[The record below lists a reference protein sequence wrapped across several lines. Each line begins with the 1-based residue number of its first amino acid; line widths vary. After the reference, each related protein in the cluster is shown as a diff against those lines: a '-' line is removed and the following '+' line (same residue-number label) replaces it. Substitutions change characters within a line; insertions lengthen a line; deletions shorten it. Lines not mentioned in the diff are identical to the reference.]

1 MRIILIGAPG
11 AGKGTQANFLTNKF
25 KMPQISTGDMLRSAV
40 KDKTDLGI
48 KAKGYMDDGGLVPDN
63 LIIDLVKLR
72 VEMKDCENGFL
83 LDGFPR
89 TIPQAEAMKE
99 AQIFIDFVLEIQ
111 VKDEV
116 IINRLTGR
124 RIHSES
130 GRIYHVEYNPPII
143 EGIDDISGDPLII
156 RDDDK
161 KETIL
166 KRLNTYHEHTE
177 PLVKFYS
184 KWSANNEQNSPNFI
198 SIDGD
203 DSSEKINEIL
213 NKILK

>member
-25 KMPQISTGDMLRSAV
+25 KIPQISTGDMLRSAV

-89 TIPQAEAMKE
+89 TIPQAEAMKD

-130 GRIYHVEYNPPII
+130 GRIYHIEYNPPII

>member
-25 KMPQISTGDMLRSAV
+25 KIPQVSTGDMLRSAV

-130 GRIYHVEYNPPII
+130 GRIYHIEYNPPII

-166 KRLNTYHEHTE
+166 KRLNTYHEYTE

-184 KWSANNEQNSPNFI
+184 KWSANNKQNSPNFI

>member
-25 KMPQISTGDMLRSAV
+25 KIPQVSTGDMLRSAV

>member
-25 KMPQISTGDMLRSAV
+25 KIPQISTGDMLRSAV

-72 VEMKDCENGFL
+72 VKTNDCENGFL

-130 GRIYHVEYNPPII
+130 GRIYHIEYNPPIT

-166 KRLNTYHEHTE
+166 KRLNNYHEHTE
-177 PLVKFYS
+177 PLVNFYS

>member
-11 AGKGTQANFLTNKF
+11 AGKRAPANFLKNKF
-25 KMPQISTGDMLRSAV
+25 KIPQVSTGDMLRSAV

-89 TIPQAEAMKE
+89 TIPQAEAMKD

-130 GRIYHVEYNPPII
+130 GRIYHIEHNPPIT

-177 PLVKFYS
+177 PLVNFYS
-184 KWSANNEQNSPNFI
+184 KWSANSDQNSPNFI

>member
-1 MRIILIGAPG
+1 MRIILIGPPG

-25 KMPQISTGDMLRSAV
+25 KIPQISTGDMLRSAV

-130 GRIYHVEYNPPII
+130 GRIYHIEYNPPII

>member
-1 MRIILIGAPG
+1 MRIILIGPPG

-25 KMPQISTGDMLRSAV
+25 KIPQISTGDMLRSAV

-89 TIPQAEAMKE
+89 TIPQAEAMKD
-99 AQIFIDFVLEIQ
+99 AQIFIDFVLEIK

-130 GRIYHVEYNPPII
+130 GRIYHIEHNPPIT

-166 KRLNTYHEHTE
+166 KRLSTYHEHTE
-177 PLVKFYS
+177 PLVNFYS
-184 KWSANNEQNSPNFI
+184 KWSANNDQNSPNSI

>member
-11 AGKGTQANFLTNKF
+11 AGKGTQANFLKNKF
-25 KMPQISTGDMLRSAV
+25 KIPQISTGDMLRSAV

-89 TIPQAEAMKE
+89 TIPQAEAMKD
-99 AQIFIDFVLEIQ
+99 AQIFIDFVLEIK

-130 GRIYHVEYNPPII
+130 GRIYHIEHNPPIT

>member
-1 MRIILIGAPG
+1 MRIILIGPPG

-25 KMPQISTGDMLRSAV
+25 KIPQISTGDMLRSAV

-99 AQIFIDFVLEIQ
+99 AKIFIDFVLEIQ
-111 VKDEV
+111 VKDKV

-124 RIHSES
+124 RIHLES
-130 GRIYHVEYNPPII
+130 GRIYHIEYNPPIT

-161 KETIL
+161 KGTII
-166 KRLNTYHEHTE
+166 KRLNNYHKHTE
-177 PLVKFYS
+177 PLVNFYS
-184 KWSANNEQNSPNFI
+184 KWSSNNNQNSPKFI

-203 DSSEKINEIL
+203 DSSEEINEVL

>member
-25 KMPQISTGDMLRSAV
+25 KIPQVSTGDMLRSAV

-130 GRIYHVEYNPPII
+130 GRIYHIEYNPPII

>member
-25 KMPQISTGDMLRSAV
+25 KIPQVSTGDMLRSAV

-130 GRIYHVEYNPPII
+130 GRIYHIEYNPPII

-166 KRLNTYHEHTE
+166 KRLNNYHEYTE

-184 KWSANNEQNSPNFI
+184 KWSANNKQNSPNFI

>member
-25 KMPQISTGDMLRSAV
+25 KIPQISTGDMLRSAV

-124 RIHSES
+124 RIHLES
-130 GRIYHVEYNPPII
+130 GRIYHIEYNPPII

-184 KWSANNEQNSPNFI
+184 KWSANNEQNSPNVI

>member
-25 KMPQISTGDMLRSAV
+25 KIPQISTGDMLRSAV

-130 GRIYHVEYNPPII
+130 GRIYHIEYNPPIK
-143 EGIDDISGDPLII
+143 EGIDDISGEPLII
-156 RDDDK
+156 RGDDK

-166 KRLNTYHEHTE
+166 KRLNAYHEHTE
-177 PLVKFYS
+177 PLVNFYS
-184 KWSANNEQNSPNFI
+184 KWSANDEQNSPNFT